1 VIPLL
6 YGTKFLQAELSL
18 VCTRGAG
25 LHPFASGG
33 ASVFICVVLFGVYL
47 PYLCVVIHAHLQCT
61 RHTVSYPRNECL
73 LRRQAKALFQ
83 SLFCAVVIM
92 TNINWKWPTVLQIPC
107 RKPFC
112 SQSNRARSV
121 SGKVRWLAQ
130 AESCSA
136 WHAQNVS
143 TSLLCRGLL
152 AIQIAGDMNGNNEL
166 LHNAAASF
174 VTNFNSLKL
183 GQFHDILDSRCTVCI
198 TLFNKILPGPG
209 NDVTT
214 GDCRRPPSFA
224 SSFLRALLW
233 DFGGY
238 QRVSS
243 IFFMNR
249 LSIHY

>member
-1 VIPLL
+1 MHTCNAQ
-6 YGTKFLQAELSL
+6 GTLCRTHSMN
-18 VCTRGAG
+18 VCYA
-25 LHPFASGG
+25 
-33 ASVFICVVLFGVYL
+33 
-47 PYLCVVIHAHLQCT
+47 
-61 RHTVSYPRNECL
+61 
-73 LRRQAKALFQ
+73 AKLFQ
-83 SLFCAVVIM
+83 SLFCTVVIT

-183 GQFHDILDSRCTVCI
+183 GQFHDILDSRVHCVYHAI
-198 TLFNKILPGPG
+198 QQDSPWF
-209 NDVTT
+209 
-214 GDCRRPPSFA
+214 
-224 SSFLRALLW
+224 W
-233 DFGGY
+233 E
-238 QRVSS
+238 
-243 IFFMNR
+243 
-249 LSIHY
+249 